1 MADRIDMSLDEIIKT
16 NRGGRGGGRGA
27 GRGARGGRGAARGG
41 GRGGRGGGAQSRG
54 RSRSRSRGP
63 VQQDQGGAR
72 ARSRSKSK
80 GAVRGG
86 GRGARG
92 VSRGRGAGSVRGRSR
107 SRSVGRNMNN
117 TWQHDRFQTRSRPGA
132 ISLTTS
138 GPGKL
143 MVSNLDFGVSETDI
157 QELFAEFGKLKSAAV
172 HYDRSGRSLGTA
184 DVTYERKSDAIKAM
198 KQYDGVPLDGRAM
211 KIEMASSD
219 IQGAIVQRPRTRSVS
234 VPQRKRSYSV
244 GRPQGG
250 RIAKRGRGQGVVR
263 GYRASGGV
271 RGRGGKVVR
280 GTRGSRGTV
289 RGSTR
294 GTRGSRGGRGVTRG
308 AARGA
313 RGAKKGLAPNKDALD
328 KELDTFMQ
336 ER

>member
-16 NRGGRGGGRGA
+16 NKGGRGGGRGA
-27 GRGARGGRGAARGG
+27 GRGGRGAGRGIVRG

-63 VQQDQGGAR
+63 PTQNQGGPR
-72 ARSRSKSK
+72 GRSRSRSR
-80 GAVRGG
+80 GAPRG
-86 GRGARG
+86 GRGAN
-92 VSRGRGAGSVRGRSR
+92 RGRGGGSARGRSR
-107 SRSVGRNMNN
+107 SRSVGRNMNK
-117 TWQHDRFQTRSRPGA
+117 TWQHDRFQNRGRGA
-132 ISLTTS
+132 IGLTTS

-219 IQGAIVQRPRTRSVS
+219 ITGAMGQKPRARSLS
-234 VPQRKRSYSV
+234 VGRRKRSYSV

-250 RIAKRGRGQGVVR
+250 RIMKRGRGQGIVR
-263 GYRASGGV
+263 GYRAAGV
-271 RGRGGKVVR
+271 RGYGARRGGIGSRGKLVRGGARGSRGLRASRGSSR
-280 GTRGSRGTV
+280 GTRGGRGA
-289 RGSTR
+289 
-294 GTRGSRGGRGVTRG
+294 RGGG
-308 AARGA
+308 
-313 RGAKKGLAPNKDALD
+313 RGAKKGPAPNKDALD